1 MSAQCFPSIFIFYT
15 SASFSCQVRARLQAD
30 HVFVSVCL
38 SFYACLRLYQLH
50 GGKKNA
56 ECTVLRRV
64 SLNYSTSLLLN
75 SWFTL
80 LSNTIMIVPP
90 IEERVFLCRTIF
102 FFPIT
107 FEARG
112 NTSCLCAVFR
122 VTLYLKKKVCG

>member
-1 MSAQCFPSIFIFYT
+1 MCAHSVSLPFLFSIHRSPFL
-15 SASFSCQVRARLQAD
+15 ARLEPGYRQTTSLCP
-30 HVFVSVCL
+30 SVCH
-38 SFYACLRLYQLH
+38 SMRAFDCTNFT
-50 GGKKNA
+50 GEKNA
-56 ECTVLRRV
+56 ECTVLRRA
-64 SLNYSTSLLLN
+64 SLNYSTSLPLN

-90 IEERVFLCRTIF
+90 IEKRFFPLSYYL

-122 VTLYLKKKVCG
+122 VTLYLKKKCG